1 MGKFWCVG
9 SNSGETIR
17 HFFLEGSDSSLSP
30 VAALALET
38 TAFDMAP
45 LMKWFVPEIL
55 LPPTSATRMIESMLA
70 SLTKSGK
77 EESAQRE
84 DKSFADVNDRFISE
98 KKKKTEF
105 AHQVF
110 QLLLICGPQLL
121 SCKILS

>member
-55 LPPTSATRMIESMLA
+55 LPPTSPTRMIESMLA

-77 EESAQRE
+77 EVSAQRE

-98 KKKKTEF
+98 KRKKRVCPPSVSDATSTD
-105 AHQVF
+105 
-110 QLLLICGPQLL
+110 LR
-121 SCKILS
+121 S